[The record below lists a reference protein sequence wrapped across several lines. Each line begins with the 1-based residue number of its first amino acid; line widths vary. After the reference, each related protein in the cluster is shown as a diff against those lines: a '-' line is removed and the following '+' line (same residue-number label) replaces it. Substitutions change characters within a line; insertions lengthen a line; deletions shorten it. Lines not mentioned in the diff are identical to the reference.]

1 MSEHEDGLE
10 IDAQLIA
17 QSIKEN
23 RKSGTGVFYRPLI
36 LTLEQAH
43 EDGAYEAPE
52 TFKGDFPEYAGQ
64 IDTGDAAIQY
74 ALKQAD
80 LLFHLWREIYKAA
93 SESKNQ
99 IGLDETME
107 WGKAFAAQYADLMAA
122 FESQKNFVC
131 YHLPALKQIEE
142 LKAELAKGKE
152 SANAAEIAARLDKLE
167 TCILSMGGKLDL
179 LGISQQENREAESA
193 EHAAMVKEIHQ
204 DHKQKAGRP
213 GLTQADAAGIIK
225 RIAMN
230 LEVKAFTTC
239 TVRTIQNWESKAPKH
254 SVPSWYPGRNCE
266 LATFAAKVKV
276 GLESEQTKQY
286 FRQTMRNIRKPLLY
300 GNAEQLDYMAN
311 RPNYKLPHHTPDDI
325 K

>member
-43 EDGAYEAPE
+43 EDGEYEAPE

-74 ALKQAD
+74 ALKRAD

-99 IGLDETME
+99 IGLDEMME
-107 WGKAFAAQYADLMAA
+107 WGKAFAAQYADLMGA
-122 FESQKNFVC
+122 FERQKNFIC
-131 YHLPALKQIEE
+131 YHLPALRQIEE

-152 SANAAEIAARLDKLE
+152 SAPAAEIAARLDKLE

-179 LGISQQENREAESA
+179 LGVSQQENREAESA

-239 TVRTIQNWESKAPKH
+239 TVRTIQNWESANPKH
-254 SVPSWYPGRNCE
+254 KIPSWYPGRNCE
-266 LATFAAKVKV
+266 LATFAREVKS
-276 GLESEQTKQY
+276 GLQIENMERLHRETI
-286 FRQTMRNIRKPLLY
+286 RNIRNPLHY
-300 GNAEQLDYMAN
+300 GSAEELERMTS
-311 RPNYKLPHHTPDDI
+311 RPNYKPPRRKTDDME
-325 K
+325 